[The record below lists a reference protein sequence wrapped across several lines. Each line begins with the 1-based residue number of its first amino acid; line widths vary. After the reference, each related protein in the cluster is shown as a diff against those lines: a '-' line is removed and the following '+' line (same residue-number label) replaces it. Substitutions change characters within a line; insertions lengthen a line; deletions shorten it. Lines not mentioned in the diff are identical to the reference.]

1 MGDNLLVWGI
11 VLLGILWLA
20 ELIWLYWDSQNR
32 RADPIR
38 TVSGAATFFVFA
50 APVAVFSPDTVD
62 RVGRFWERVSAPIE
76 RAFGGGGSHGSAAT
90 HTPARLLIDG
100 NSKPLTI
107 QRVRLGRYP
116 NNEVVLDHSTV
127 SAYHAEIIQRPDGRH
142 EIIDRESRN
151 GTRVNGALVRNQV
164 LRDGDLISLGAASM
178 HYRSESTSAPGEA
191 PYDDYGDPGF
201 DEPRPSQGYSQ
212 QTVEDEYDR

>member
-1 MGDNLLVWGI
+1 MGDNLLVVGI

-20 ELIWLYWDSQNR
+20 QLIWLYWDSQNR

-50 APVAVFSPDTVD
+50 APIAVFSPGTVD
-62 RVGRFWERVSAPIE
+62 SVGRFWERVSAPIE
-76 RAFGGGGSHGSAAT
+76 RAFGGGGRGRAAT
-90 HTPARLLIDG
+90 AQTPARLLIDG
-100 NSKPLTI
+100 DSKPLSI

-116 NNEVVLDHSTV
+116 NNEIVLDHSTV

-151 GTRVNGALVRNQV
+151 GTRVNGALIRNQV
-164 LRDGDLISLGAASM
+164 LRDGDLITLGAASM
-178 HYRSESTSAPGEA
+178 HYLGESSAA
-191 PYDDYGDPGF
+191 PVADEYDDYPVEDYDDGGDP
-201 DEPRPSQGYSQ
+201 RNYSR
-212 QTVEDEYDR
+212 QTVEDDYSR